1 MKLLKK
7 EKRRKQR
14 IRKTKA
20 KTFQIVNP
28 YKGMGDLVG
37 WLDTGIT
44 SDPLGKRGEAAV
56 RDIGNTLEVLVLQQR
71 GGDYFMLPWLA
82 KQGGRRI
89 PVLEPPGEELAK
101 ALAECSIQLPHALC
115 YKLDDT
121 IEALEKIALGDL
133 PLARIPTKGE
143 LFLVLDEDYT
153 AELCGYHLQYDRWA
167 VFKNREKEM
176 GMEEKTFNLLR
187 EPWILVLNWEGRPEE
202 VSLLTVLERAHE
214 YRCLAGELPTQDVVI
229 LRLILAALYA
239 TFSRADAEGRQKL
252 LDNGE
257 EALKRWKSLW
267 EQKRF
272 PIEPIK
278 KRLCLYED
286 RFYLFHPERP
296 FYQVAG
302 LERGT
307 NYSAANY

>member
-1 MKLLKK
+1 LAQSLCYITGTEGFNFDRGAELIYGKYLLMSTRALLPPKLRLPEDIARYVQETYRPGGVSVPPEVLTDYEAAKK
-7 EKRRKQR
+7 REEKKAENK
-14 IRKTKA
+14 KTKA

-133 PLARIPTKGE
+133 YRWQESPWLKGE

-153 AELCGYHLQYDRWA
+153 AELCGYHLQYDRDYGLLS
-167 VFKNREKEM
+167 KKQRE
-176 GMEEKTFNLLR
+176 GDGN
-187 EPWILVLNWEGRPEE
+187 G
-202 VSLLTVLERAHE
+202 
-214 YRCLAGELPTQDVVI
+214 GED
-229 LRLILAALYA
+229 
-239 TFSRADAEGRQKL
+239 F
-252 LDNGE
+252 
-257 EALKRWKSLW
+257 
-267 EQKRF
+267 
-272 PIEPIK
+272 
-278 KRLCLYED
+278 
-286 RFYLFHPERP
+286 
-296 FYQVAG
+296 
-302 LERGT
+302 
-307 NYSAANY
+307 